1 MNLFALNY
9 SFAGSRQHL
18 LSHKLL
24 VNFPPSITI
33 FKSFAAVVV
42 VVQSVSLLL
51 LLLLLLFYP

>member
-1 MNLFALNY
+1 MNLFAFNC
-9 SFAGSRQHL
+9 SFAGCRQCL
-18 LSHKLL
+18 LSHKQL

-51 LLLLLLFYP
+51 LLLFHP